1 MSNLSLTQCKV
12 RLIKLFLGSNS
23 GWPNPLTV
31 LFELLLKVLLTPI
44 FSLLILWNN
53 IHQMPQKYQNVFFKK
68 HCNSK
73 WSFSLLTICFP
84 FQRRPSMVAPPHFI
98 SFAPLAR
105 SIFLRSLYFLLAGFS
120 SNAVKSSTVTSIK
133 TWIYTRLNLGF
144 LIVYLR
150 FMDLC

>member
-84 FQRRPSMVAPPHFI
+84 FQRKPFTGGTTTFFLFRTI
-98 SFAPLAR
+98 SWGYLWHVRLPKKKTNKPLENRQEQNHDHKSAR
-105 SIFLRSLYFLLAGFS
+105 FL
-120 SNAVKSSTVTSIK
+120 KS
-133 TWIYTRLNLGF
+133 
-144 LIVYLR
+144 
-150 FMDLC
+150 